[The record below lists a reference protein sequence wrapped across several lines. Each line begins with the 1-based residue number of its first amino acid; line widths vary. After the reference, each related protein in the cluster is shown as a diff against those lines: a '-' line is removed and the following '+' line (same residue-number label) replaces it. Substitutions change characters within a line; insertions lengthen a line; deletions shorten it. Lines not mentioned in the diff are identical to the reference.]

1 MLSFKNKNEK
11 RSNPKHPDD
20 DDGPCRQTG
29 ITAANIVVALWPWV
43 PMCAARSCTSIYH
56 AQHGDAASHHF
67 LGDDQRTVVTHCYG
81 LRETRIERM
90 FSYNFHAER
99 SGALELES

>member
-1 MLSFKNKNEK
+1 MLSFKNKTEN
-11 RSNPKHPDD
+11 RSNPNTQMMMMTGHADT
-20 DDGPCRQTG
+20 DGRLVAVG
-29 ITAANIVVALWPWV
+29 ANI
-43 PMCAARSCTSIYH
+43 MCAARSCTSIYH
-56 AQHGDAASHHF
+56 AQHGDAASHHC

-81 LRETRIERM
+81 LRETRIQWM